1 LAPDERT
8 TRASL
13 WADTARAPA
22 FAGARLDGEF
32 AADVA
37 IVGGG
42 FTGLSAALHLAEA
55 GRSVCILEAKNIG
68 WGASGRNGGQVNPGL
83 RLTETQIVAKLGEAG
98 RGLFRLGEEAT
109 DFLADLIERKALSC
123 SFVRPGVIRLA
134 HNRRALSAMEAA
146 YRAYGERGVAVR
158 WLEARAVETIVGT
171 ARYLGGMI
179 DPRGGSVQP
188 LELARELA
196 RVAHAAGAVLFEQ
209 SPVTSLTPFGKGW
222 KLTGPRGTVTAR
234 QVIVATNGYTDRLVP
249 RLAQSLLPVNSFQ
262 VATAPLAAVLDAA
275 ILPQRQAVF
284 DSRRLILYFRKSPDG
299 RVILGGRASFSS
311 AGDGSTS
318 NADYGVLASVLHG
331 IYPQL
336 RETPIV
342 HRWTGLVCITPDYLP
357 HYHTPADGLHV
368 VLGYNGKGV
377 AFANRAGAWI
387 ARKLLGVPDSGD
399 IPATP
404 IQTIPFHRFRA
415 PTASVVMQWHRLMDL
430 LGR

>member
-1 LAPDERT
+1 LA
-8 TRASL
+8 RAEQTIRGSL
-13 WADTARAPA
+13 WADTARDAA
-22 FAGARLDGEF
+22 FASAGLDGAF

-55 GRSVCILEAKNIG
+55 GRPVCILEANTIG

-83 RLTETQIVAKLGEAG
+83 RFTEPQIVAKLGEAG

-109 DFLADLIERKALSC
+109 DFLADLIERKALHC
-123 SFVRPGVIRLA
+123 DFVRPGVIRLA
-134 HNRRALSAMEAA
+134 HNRRALLAMQAA
-146 YRAYGERGVAVR
+146 CRAYSERGVAVR
-158 WLEARAVETIVGT
+158 LLEPRAVEAIVGT

-196 RVAHAAGAVLFEQ
+196 RVAGAAGVVLFEH
-209 SPVTSLTPFGKGW
+209 SPVTSLTPFGQGW
-222 KLTGPRGTVTAR
+222 KLASPRGTVTAK
-234 QVIVATNGYTDRLVP
+234 QVIVATNGYSDRLVP

-262 VATAPLAAVLDAA
+262 IATAPLAAALDAS
-275 ILPQRQAVF
+275 ILPERHAVF
-284 DSRRLILYFRKSPDG
+284 DSRRLILYFRKSPAG
-299 RVILGGRASFSS
+299 HVILGGRASFSS
-311 AGDGSTS
+311 AADGAASD
-318 NADYGVLASVLHG
+318 ADYDVLAGVLHG

-336 RETPIV
+336 REVPIV
-342 HRWTGLVCITPDYLP
+342 HRWTGLVCITPDFLP
-357 HYHTPADGLHV
+357 HYHNPADGLHV

-387 ARKLLGVPDSGD
+387 ARKLIGVPDSGD
-399 IPATP
+399 IPVTP
-404 IQTIPFHRFRA
+404 IKPIPLHRFRA
-415 PTASVVMQWHRLMDL
+415 PMANVAMEWHRLMDF